1 MRRLRVA
8 LVLLLTACAQPEP
21 ELAPLPAAA
30 SDGPDI
36 RVGVLVDVRQ
46 ATLGGDAFTIADVD
60 EGSLRTVA
68 AGSALTVAPRGA
80 MVSLSGSG
88 NRIERQRLIVRPVD
102 SSGSITLNGRGYRGT
117 IELRRDG
124 AGFVV
129 VNVIPLERYLAGVV
143 GAEMGQRGLDEI
155 EALKAQA
162 IVSRTYALRNQG
174 RWKDRGFDLLGSV
187 SDQAYGGQRAE
198 TPLAIAAVAA
208 TRGEVVTWEGQLI
221 DAFFSSTCG
230 GRTEDG
236 TAAFAGA
243 SRPYLHAVDDRDPT
257 GAAWCATSPRY
268 HWKAGWTASQ
278 LSTILRRTLA
288 AENLPGARASDI
300 RDIRIATRTA
310 NSRVA
315 TLDLIGKN
323 GRTTVA
329 GQAIRRVLSP
339 PEGGLLWSTDFNLR
353 ISRTGTRLDRVDVDG
368 RGNGHAVGMCQ
379 WGAIGR
385 ARAGQ
390 GYREILISY
399 FPGTDIQRR
408 Y

>member
-8 LVLLLTACAQPEP
+8 LVLLLGACAQPEP
-21 ELAPLPAAA
+21 DVTPLPAAV

-46 ATLGGDAFTIADVD
+46 ATLGGDAFTVADVD

-68 AGSALTVAPRGA
+68 AGSALAVAPRGA

-88 NRIERQRLIVRPVD
+88 ARIERQRLILRPVD
-102 SSGSITLNGRGYRGT
+102 SAGAITLNGRAYRGS
-117 IELRRDG
+117 IELRREG
-124 AGFVV
+124 TGIVA
-129 VNVIPLERYLAGVV
+129 VNVVPLERYLAGVV
-143 GAEMGQRGLDEI
+143 GAEMGLRAPDEI

-162 IVSRTYALRNQG
+162 IVSRTYALRNLG
-174 RWKDRGFDLLGSV
+174 RWKDRGFDLMGSV
-187 SDQAYGGQRAE
+187 SDQAYGGQRTE
-198 TPLAIAAVAA
+198 TPLATVAVAA
-208 TRGEVVTWEGQLI
+208 TRGEVVTWEGQPI

-243 SRPYLHAVDDRDPT
+243 SRPYLRAVDDRDAT
-257 GAAWCATSPRY
+257 GSAWCATSPRY

-278 LSTILRRTLA
+278 LATILRRTLA
-288 AENLPGARASDI
+288 AENLPGARASDL
-300 RDIRIATRTA
+300 RDIRIATHTA
-310 NSRVA
+310 SSRVA
-315 TLDLIGKN
+315 TLELVGKN

-329 GQAIRRVLSP
+329 GQAVRRVLSP

-353 ISRTGTRLDRVDVDG
+353 ISRTGTKLERVDVDG

-390 GYREILISY
+390 GYHEILISY
-399 FPGTDIQRR
+399 FPGTDIQHL